1 MVLEGTIY
9 KVCSGDSSP
18 PSHQQQQSIFQT
30 LLLMQSHLNYITL
43 DDTSWIKLLNSLKQL
58 DKWINTTLIYIFD

>member
-30 LLLMQSHLNYITL
+30 LLLMQSHLKGSHSFGLVIPDCELYWTHVQISTQAIEKA
-43 DDTSWIKLLNSLKQL
+43 SME
-58 DKWINTTLIYIFD
+58 